1 MEEKELTK
9 SNKIKIIVL
18 TALVFLV
25 AIAGISYA
33 YFTIQI
39 TGNDTASSMRLTTA
53 NMSLVYKDIE
63 IRSGENVTP
72 PWSSTPKTITVY
84 NNGNTTAYYNI
95 IWRDLYN
102 EIINNEL
109 VISGTCTSDVQGNTC
124 SNISETVIPTATT
137 LSHNI
142 AIKRG
147 IEIEPGETHTYTVTV
162 TFIDTGSNQNYNQNK
177 EFYGTIN
184 IGEGSAPATL
194 SLQTDT
200 GTSGL
205 SAGDT
210 VRATQTGIDNQD
222 FYVLSTD
229 ASQTVLLAKYNLLVG
244 DILDYDS
251 TNDESSLNKTLASSD
266 AGYGLQNST
275 AKGYISGS
283 IVQFIGVVPFSGTNY
298 WDDSV
303 CQYTGTSW
311 GCTGT
316 EGLKSEYA
324 NSGNPVGKTGTYVSP
339 YPYVYNSSM
348 SNIAPLLDYT
358 EGYGLAQNNGY
369 TIAYYVEEYIN
380 RLGINGTGRLLTYE
394 EEQSLASSNN
404 GIVFNGTS
412 YWLGSAYHRRYVWNV
427 TSDGSVGRINF
438 AYGSNFGVRP
448 VIVVNTSDIV
458 TGELINVQPGNINIR
473 PGAEIGIQPGDLQ
486 G

>member
-1 MEEKELTK
+1 MEQNELTK

-63 IRSGENVTP
+63 IRSGENVIP
-72 PWSSTPKTITVY
+72 GWSSTSKTITVY
-84 NNGNTTAYYNI
+84 NNGNVTAYYNI
-95 IWRDLYN
+95 IWRDLLN
-102 EIINNEL
+102 EIINDEL
-109 VISGTCTSDVQGNTC
+109 VISGTCTSNVQGNTC

-184 IGEGSAPATL
+184 IGEGFEPATI
-194 SLQTDT
+194 SLKTDQ
-200 GTSGL
+200 GTIGTLDRGDVITMSATRVVQGQEVTISGE
-205 SAGDT
+205 
-210 VRATQTGIDNQD
+210 D
-222 FYVLSTD
+222 FYVVSTN
-229 ASQTVLLAKYNLLVG
+229 ATETVLLAKYNLYVG
-244 DILDYDS
+244 DILDYNGS
-251 TNDESSLNKTLASSD
+251 ANTLNKTLTSSD
-266 AGYGLQNST
+266 TGYGLQNST

-283 IVQFIGVVPFSGTNY
+283 NVQYIGVVPFSGTNY

-303 CQYTGTSW
+303 CQYTGTSL
-311 GCTGT
+311 GCIGT
-316 EGLKSEYA
+316 SGLKSEYA
-324 NSGNPVGKTGTYVSP
+324 AGGASYSGNP
-339 YPYVYNSSM
+339 YPNVYRSNMSS
-348 SNIAPLLDYT
+348 IAPSLNYGN
-358 EGYGLAQNNGY
+358 GYGLAQNNGY
-369 TIAYYVEEYIN
+369 TIAYYVEEYVN

-404 GIVFNGTS
+404 GIVFNGTN
-412 YWLGSAYHRRYVWNV
+412 YWLGSASHYSGVWLV
-427 TSDGSVGRINF
+427 SSDGRVG
-438 AYGSNFGVRP
+438 YGIFVHGSAVGVRP
-448 VIVVNTSDIV
+448 VIVVSTSDIS
-458 TGELINVQPGNINIR
+458 
-473 PGAEIGIQPGDLQ
+473 A
-486 G
+486 

>member
-1 MEEKELTK
+1 MEQNELTK

-53 NMSLVYKDIE
+53 NMSLVYTDIE

-109 VISGTCTSDVQGNTC
+109 VISATCSSSSGSC
-124 SNISETVIPTATT
+124 SNISETVIPTETT
-137 LSHNI
+137 LAHNI
-142 AIKRG
+142 AIKNN

-184 IGEGSAPATL
+184 IGEGVEPATI
-194 SLQTDT
+194 SLKTDQ
-200 GTSGL
+200 GTIGTLDRGDVITMSATRVVQGQEVTISGE
-205 SAGDT
+205 
-210 VRATQTGIDNQD
+210 D
-222 FYVLSTD
+222 FYVVSTN
-229 ASQTVLLAKYNLLVG
+229 ATETVLLAKYNLYVG
-244 DILDYDS
+244 DILDYNGS
-251 TNDESSLNKTLASSD
+251 AYSLNKTLTSSD
-266 AGYGLQNST
+266 TGYGLQNIT

-283 IVQFIGVVPFSGTNY
+283 NVQYIGVVPFSGTNY

-316 EGLKSEYA
+316 SDLKSEYA
-324 NSGNPVGKTGTYVSP
+324 TGGASYSGTP
-339 YPYVYNSSM
+339 YPIVYRSSM
-348 SNIAPLLDYT
+348 SNIAPSSNYDN
-358 EGYGLAQNNGY
+358 GYGLAQNNGY
-369 TIAYYVEEYIN
+369 TIAYYVEEYVN

-412 YWLGSAYHRRYVWNV
+412 YWLGSANSNGGVWSV
-427 TSDGSVGRINF
+427 FSDGSVIFDIF
-438 AYGSNFGVRP
+438 AYGGDFGVRP

>member
-53 NMSLVYKDIE
+53 NMSLVYTDIE

-109 VISGTCTSDVQGNTC
+109 VISATCTSDVQGNTC
-124 SNISETVIPTATT
+124 SDISETVIPTAAT

-142 AIKRG
+142 GIKRG

-184 IGEGSAPATL
+184 IGEGSAPATA
-194 SLQTDT
+194 SLQTDQGTT
-200 GTSGL
+200 GL
-205 SAGDT
+205 DRGDT
-210 VRATQTGIDNQD
+210 VRLSKTGMENQD
-222 FYVLSTD
+222 FYVVSTD
-229 ASQTVLLAKYNLLVG
+229 SSETVLLAKYNLYVG
-244 DILDYDS
+244 DILDYNGS
-251 TNDESSLNKTLASSD
+251 AYSLNKTLTSSD
-266 AGYGLQNST
+266 TGYGLQNST
-275 AKGYISGS
+275 ANGYISGS
-283 IVQFIGVVPFSGTNY
+283 NVQYIGVVPFSGTNY

-303 CQYTGTSW
+303 CQYTGTSY

-324 NSGNPVGKTGTYVSP
+324 NSGNPVGKTGAYASP
-339 YPYVYNSSM
+339 KPYVYNSSV
-348 SNIAPLLDYT
+348 SNIAPSLDYT

-380 RLGINGTGRLLTYE
+380 RLGIDGTGRILTYE
-394 EEQSLASSNN
+394 EEQSLKSSNN
-404 GIVFNGTS
+404 SVVFNGSS
-412 YWLGSAYHRRYVWNV
+412 YWLGSAGDDDTVWYVDSGDYLSYHR
-427 TSDGSVGRINF
+427 F
-438 AYGSNFGVRP
+438 AGGDNNGVRP
-448 VIVVNTSDIV
+448 VIIVSTSDIS
-458 TGELINVQPGNINIR
+458 
-473 PGAEIGIQPGDLQ
+473 A
-486 G
+486 

>member
-1 MEEKELTK
+1 MEENELTK

-53 NMSLVYKDIE
+53 NMSLVYTDIE
-63 IRSGENVTP
+63 IRSGENVIP
-72 PWSSTPKTITVY
+72 GWSSQSKTITVY
-84 NNGNTTAYYNI
+84 NNGNVTAYYNI
-95 IWRDLYN
+95 IWRDLLN

-124 SNISETVIPTATT
+124 SDISETVIPTAAT

-147 IEIEPGETHTYTVTV
+147 IEIEVGETHTYTVTV
-162 TFIDTGSNQNYNQNK
+162 TFKETGSNQNYNQNK

-184 IGEGSAPATL
+184 IGEGVEPATI
-194 SLQTDT
+194 SLKTDQ
-200 GTSGL
+200 GTIGTLDRGDVITMSVTRVVQGQEVTISGE
-205 SAGDT
+205 
-210 VRATQTGIDNQD
+210 D
-222 FYVLSTD
+222 FYVVSTN
-229 ASQTVLLAKYNLLVG
+229 ASETVLLAKYNLLVG

-251 TNDESSLNKTLASSD
+251 INDELSLNKTLSSSD
-266 AGYGLQNST
+266 TGYGLQSST
-275 AKGYISGS
+275 AKGY
-283 IVQFIGVVPFSGTNY
+283 VDEDEQYIGVVPFSGTNY

-303 CQYTGTSW
+303 CQHTGTSY

-324 NSGNPVGKTGTYVSP
+324 NSGNPVGKTGLYASP
-339 YPYVYNSSM
+339 GPYVYNSSM
-348 SNIAPLLDYT
+348 SNIAPSLNYT

-380 RLGINGTGRLLTYE
+380 TLGINGTGRLLTYE
-394 EEQSLASSNN
+394 EEQSLESSNSS
-404 GIVFNGTS
+404 IIFNGT
-412 YWLGSAYHRRYVWNV
+412 YWLGSARHLSAVWCV
-427 TSDGSVGRINF
+427 GSGGHVGSIGF
-438 AYGSNFGVRP
+438 AGGDYAGVRP
-448 VIVVNTSDIV
+448 VIVISTSDI
-458 TGELINVQPGNINIR
+458 
-473 PGAEIGIQPGDLQ
+473 GA
-486 G
+486 